1 MEVLK
6 VMFSIDKT
14 LVTTSKNKF
23 NENTPLHLASE
34 AGHVDAV
41 KIMIENG
48 VSAVDENLDGFTP
61 VQISARCGHGDVF
74 EVFANSGRSYYYFYF
89 TYATRMGGF
98 SKLANYIHCFGA
110 LT

>member
-1 MEVLK
+1 M
-6 VMFSIDKT
+6 
-14 LVTTSKNKF
+14 TTSKNKF

-74 EVFANSGRSYYYFYF
+74 EVFANSGMSYHYFYF
-89 TYATRMGGF
+89 MNAARMGCF
-98 SKLANYIHCFGA
+98 PKLANYA
-110 LT
+110 LYIVLAL

>member
-1 MEVLK
+1 
-6 VMFSIDKT
+6 MFSIDKA

-23 NENTPLHLASE
+23 NENTPLHLAAE

-41 KIMIENG
+41 RIMIENG

-74 EVFANSGRSYYYFYF
+74 EEFANSGKIYLYFLILLELY
-89 TYATRMGGF
+89 RNGILF
-98 SKLANYIHCFGA
+98 SLYLCKISVYWF
-110 LT
+110 